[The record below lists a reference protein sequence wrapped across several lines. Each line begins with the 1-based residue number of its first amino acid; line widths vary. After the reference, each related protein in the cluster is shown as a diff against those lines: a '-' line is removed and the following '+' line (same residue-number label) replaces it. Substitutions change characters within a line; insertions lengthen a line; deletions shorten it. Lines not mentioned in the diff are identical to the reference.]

1 MILTHA
7 GLPDAEVSDPSDPD
21 EESDDEGSL
30 RRKNMIVLRKRIKLL
45 FVFVFVTVS
54 LTYQIN

>member
-1 MILTHA
+1 MIFTHA
-7 GLPDAEVSDPSDPD
+7 GLPDDEVSDPSDPD

-45 FVFVFVTVS
+45 FVFDFITVS
-54 LTYQIN
+54 LTY